1 MSMHGAHIP
10 LTLVTKADGERISN
24 AELGRA
30 LVAGAAWAY
39 AETWKRFAPIV
50 RKMAFSTLGSEAEA
64 DDVVQEVFCRLA
76 RKARSLRK
84 PECLHSFVVSFA
96 IRVLKWEL
104 RRKRAHAW
112 LSFVAPETLSDK
124 VDVSVDVES
133 RDLLRRFYGLLD
145 KLTPRERIVY
155 ALRHMES
162 MTIEEAAQAMQI
174 SVSTVKRL
182 QDRAT
187 KALAAMIDADLEL
200 VALLR
205 RKRGRYGI

>member
-1 MSMHGAHIP
+1 MSIRGAHIP
-10 LTLVTKADGERISN
+10 LTLVTKADGDRISN
-24 AELGRA
+24 ADLGRA

-39 AETWKRFAPIV
+39 AETWNRFAPIV

-76 RKARSLRK
+76 RRAGSLRK
-84 PECLHSFVVSFA
+84 PESLHSFVVSFA

-112 LSFVAPETLSDK
+112 LSFEAPETLTDK

-145 KLTPRERIVY
+145 KLTPRERLVY
-155 ALRHMES
+155 ALRNMES
-162 MTIEEAAQAMQI
+162 MTIEEAAEAMQI

-187 KALAAMIDADLEL
+187 KALTALLDADLEL
-200 VALLR
+200 VTALR

>member
-1 MSMHGAHIP
+1 MSMRRAHIP
-10 LTLVTKADGERISN
+10 LSLVTKAVGERISN
-24 AELGRA
+24 ADLGRA

-39 AETWKRFAPIV
+39 AETWNRFAPVV

-76 RKARSLRK
+76 RKASTLRK
-84 PECLHSFVVSFA
+84 PEALHSFVVSFA

-112 LSFVAPETLSDK
+112 LSFAAPETLTDK
-124 VDVSVDVES
+124 VDVSLDVES

-145 KLTPRERIVY
+145 KLTPRERLVY
-155 ALRHMES
+155 ALRNMES
-162 MTIEEAAQAMQI
+162 MTIEEAAEAMQI

-187 KALAAMIDADLEL
+187 KALTALLDADLEL
-200 VALLR
+200 LACLR